1 MNVHWM
7 HQDISSTSKILPE
20 VLSTNHQIL
29 PLPAL
34 TIAITLSIQ
43 LSLFRH
49 TNRQESTQKHN
60 TPDSTQESWCRITAC
75 SICSEVRPNFS
86 STWTFHESGQ
96 MMKQSRF
103 CWQKSPPK
111 REKKGVGLLVC
122 YCFNPPPKKKN
133 GLVYIRC
140 NTWCYHLMCIWKCWQ
155 LKTVFLH
162 PTSRLEVFHGL
173 VLFCFSFFHK
183 AKKAKNEQNKKMKY
197 VEKKSRW

>member
-1 MNVHWM
+1 MCIECIKIYQVH
-7 HQDISSTSKILPE
+7 QKSSQRYCLQTTKS
-20 VLSTNHQIL
+20 SH
-29 PLPAL
+29 LPAL

-75 SICSEVRPNFS
+75 SIFSEVRPNFS

-122 YCFNPPPKKKN
+122 YCFNPPKKKKN

-183 AKKAKNEQNKKMKY
+183 AKKAKNEQKKMKY